1 METGGGCAVACA
13 ALAILRVCNG
23 AVGGRAVDWGSFV
36 AGVGGAYAV
45 EAGTC
50 CTSDIPADTGSIVG
64 SGTVRVGAVGGGH
77 AETVVGFLPAW
88 PWGGGDSVVFQMGR
102 LRVPGASWCLAR
114 GRNFNRLR
122 VTQSETCRCRLAR
135 RFVRNG
141 YTSSAHVQTLLTG
154 SLRITKRTHVVLS
167 A

>member
-77 AETVVGFLPAW
+77 AETVLGVLPAW
-88 PWGGGDSVVFQMGR
+88 PCGGSDSVVFQIG
-102 LRVPGASWCLAR
+102 RVPGASWWFAR
-114 GRNFNRLR
+114 GRNFIRLR

-135 RFVRNG
+135 RFVWNG